1 MANPAQTYAKNA
13 QETGNLRELEAQ
25 LLMRAASKLQ
35 AVKDGEITGNINII
49 SAVRYNR
56 RLWLVFADALT
67 KAENQLPAE
76 IKKNVTSL
84 AMFVLNRSRTIETA
98 SEPNPDRLNVLININ
113 REIAAGLR
121 ANAAVAA

>member
-25 LLMRAASKLQ
+25 LLMRAVSRLQ
-35 AVKDGEITGNINII
+35 AVKDGEVTGNNNII

>member
-13 QETGNLRELEAQ
+13 QETGNPRELEAQ

-35 AVKDGEITGNINII
+35 AVKDGEVTGNMNII

-67 KAENQLPAE
+67 KAENQLPPE
-76 IKKNVTSL
+76 IKRNVTSL

-98 SEPNPDRLNVLININ
+98 AQPNPERVGVLININ
-113 REIAAGLR
+113 RELAAGLR
-121 ANAAVAA
+121 ANVAA